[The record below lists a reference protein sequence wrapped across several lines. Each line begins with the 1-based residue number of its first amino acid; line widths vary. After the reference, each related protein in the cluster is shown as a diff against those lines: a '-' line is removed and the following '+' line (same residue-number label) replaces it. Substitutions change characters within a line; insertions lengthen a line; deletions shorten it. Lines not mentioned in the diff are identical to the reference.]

1 MARRYERDILQD
13 IESMNDSF
21 SELEVPVEQYTE
33 EPSRGIDLSAIDLSQ
48 LKVENPK
55 KKKKKSVAST
65 KLTSLQIEQKNKLK
79 KQKLEFNNQIK
90 KFNPLNRRI
99 EEIEQVIYQ
108 FINEL
113 NIIEEKLSKYF
124 VSFAQGSRTSTRV
137 EKFEKFVKKF
147 YMFHDKILYN
157 QLFNQY
163 LPTLIDELKEKYFE
177 KRFDD
182 FLLRY
187 QLFEDD
193 VNYLDKSKFLYK
205 NYINLIFDTVFTN
218 LLKNLFN
225 ELYEIFIQKNELF
238 DQLKYL
244 YQQYKIQNVYV
255 ARFDLNLFYTENY
268 KLNYKIK
275 DYFKNIFQNINEI
288 LSPQN
293 IILKEYFQN
302 LKINFKLP
310 FELQRRESIRRVR
323 QLQEIERRDR
333 KINYDQ
339 YLLQQESKKRL
350 EEKLYLEKT
359 KGLRLEQARKKF
371 SKQYQN
377 LSQEIER
384 QFEELSFQRPESKY
398 NKFINLM
405 DPTYKLDPEIPNEFL
420 CPISGEIM
428 IDPVVAEDG
437 NTYERRNIENWFK
450 TKMTSPLTGLR
461 LKTNNLYPNTYL
473 KKLIND
479 L

>member
-1 MARRYERDILQD
+1 
-13 IESMNDSF
+13 
-21 SELEVPVEQYTE
+21 
-33 EPSRGIDLSAIDLSQ
+33 
-48 LKVENPK
+48 
-55 KKKKKSVAST
+55 
-65 KLTSLQIEQKNKLK
+65 
-79 KQKLEFNNQIK
+79 
-90 KFNPLNRRI
+90 
-99 EEIEQVIYQ
+99 
-108 FINEL
+108 
-113 NIIEEKLSKYF
+113 LSKYF
-124 VSFAQGSRTSTRV
+124 VSFAQGSRTSTRF

-163 LPTLIDELKEKYFE
+163 LPTLIDELREKYFE
-177 KRFDD
+177 KKFDD

-193 VNYLDKSKFLYK
+193 VNYLDKTKFLYK
-205 NYINLIFDTVFTN
+205 NYIKLIFDTVFTN

-244 YQQYKIQNVYV
+244 YQQYKIQNEYI

-288 LSPQN
+288 LTPQN

-323 QLQEIERRDR
+323 QLQEMERRDR

-339 YLLQQESKKRL
+339 YLLQQKSKKRL

-371 SKQYQN
+371 SQQYQN

-384 QFEELSFQRPESKY
+384 QFEELNFQRPESKY
-398 NKFINLM
+398 NKFMNLM

-437 NTYERRNIENWFK
+437 NTYER
-450 TKMTSPLTGLR
+450 
-461 LKTNNLYPNTYL
+461 
-473 KKLIND
+473 
-479 L
+479 